1 MKKILIIE
9 DDRDLSDALKTK
21 FVSEGYEVEIAA
33 NSELGLKAVTVSK
46 PDLIFLDIM
55 THSLHAAT
63 FMELLRELPDGKN
76 DSKVIVLTNV
86 DNEIIRKKLEAFN
99 IEAYMIKAST
109 SLEKL
114 ATKTKEVLF
123 EGAVE

>member
-9 DDRDLSDALKTK
+9 DDFDLSEALKTK
-21 FVSEGYEVEIAA
+21 FVSEGYEVKVSE
-33 NSELGLKAVTVSK
+33 NSELGLKSIIEDK
-46 PDLIFLDIM
+46 PDLVFLDIM

-63 FMELLRELPDGKN
+63 FLQRLRELPEGKN

-86 DNEIIRKKLEAFN
+86 DNEIIRQKLEAFD

-109 SLEKL
+109 TL
-114 ATKTKEVLF
+114 EVLSNKAKGVLF
-123 EGAVE
+123 GTTI

>member
-9 DDRDLSDALKTK
+9 DDFDLSEALKTK
-21 FVSEGYEVEIAA
+21 FTVEGYEVRVSE
-33 NSELGLKAVTVSK
+33 NSEIGLRSIIDDK

-63 FMELLRELPDGKN
+63 FLQRLRELPEGKN

-86 DNEIIRKKLEAFN
+86 DNDIIRQKLEVFG

-109 SLEKL
+109 TL
-114 ATKTKEVLF
+114 EVLANKAKDSLF
-123 EGAVE
+123 GTTI

>member
-9 DDRDLSDALKTK
+9 DDHDLSDALRTK
-21 FVSEGYEVEIAA
+21 FVAEGYEVEVTD
-33 NSELGLKAVTVSK
+33 NSELGLKSVIAAK

-63 FMELLRELPDGKN
+63 FLQRLRDLPESKN

-86 DNEIIRKKLEAFN
+86 DNEIIRQKLEAFH

-109 SLEKL
+109 TLEEL
-114 ATKTKEVLF
+114 ALKTKEALF
-123 EGAVE
+123 GITI

>member
-9 DDRDLSDALKTK
+9 DDHDLSDALRTK
-21 FVSEGYEVEIAA
+21 FSSEGYEVEVTD
-33 NSELGLKAVTVSK
+33 NSELGLKSVIKTK

-63 FMELLRELPDGKN
+63 FLQRMRELPEGKN

-86 DNEIIRKKLEAFN
+86 DNEIIRQKLEAFH

-109 SLEKL
+109 TLEEL
-114 ATKTKEVLF
+114 SVKTKEALF
-123 EGAVE
+123 GITI